1 MAGPG
6 SRPEPGVTG
15 PGSPGVAGWGRW
27 LEVLATGPLA
37 TVQDLGRPGRGDL
50 GVGRSGAADRGAL
63 RLANRLLAN
72 PEGAA
77 ALEVT
82 LGGLKV
88 RAHGDLI
95 IALAG
100 APCPATVTD
109 AAGRTRG
116 IGHQSVESLPD
127 GATLRL
133 RVPKRG
139 LRTYVAVRGGLDVPE
154 VLGSRA
160 TDIMAGLGPER
171 PAPGAVLPV
180 GPPPASFPVVDLAP
194 VPQSHPGEPVLE
206 ILPGPRDDWF
216 TAEALKVLCSEPY
229 EVTADSNRVGMRLDG
244 PCLERVRQEELPPEG
259 MVPGA
264 LQVPPS
270 GRPTLFLADHPV
282 TGGYPVIAVVCTR
295 DVDRAA
301 QLRPGQRIR
310 FRRAPG

>member
-1 MAGPG
+1 MFE
-6 SRPEPGVTG
+6 RRV
-15 PGSPGVAGWGRW
+15 
-27 LEVLATGPLA
+27 LEVLATGPMA

-88 RAHGDLI
+88 RARGNLLV
-95 IALAG
+95 ALAG
-100 APCPATVTD
+100 AVCPATITD

-116 IGHQSVESLPD
+116 IGHQAVERLPD

-133 RVPKRG
+133 GVPRRG

-160 TDIMAGLGPER
+160 TDVMAGLGPGR
-171 PAPGAVLPV
+171 PAPGSLLPV
-180 GPPPASFPVVDLAP
+180 GPPPIGFPVVDLAP
-194 VPQSHPGEPVLE
+194 VFELHPREPVLE

-216 TAEALKVLCSEPY
+216 SEEALKTLCSEPY
-229 EVTADSNRVGMRLDG
+229 EVTGDSDRVGMRLRG
-244 PCLERVRQEELPPEG
+244 PRLERVREDELPPEG

-270 GRPTLFLADHPV
+270 GNPTLFLADHPV
-282 TGGYPVIAVVCTR
+282 TGGYPVIAVVRTR

-301 QLRPGQRIR
+301 QARPGQLIR
-310 FRRAPG
+310 FRLGRA

>member
-1 MAGPG
+1 MNG
-6 SRPEPGVTG
+6 EPHEHTR
-15 PGSPGVAGWGRW
+15 A
-27 LEVLATGPLA
+27 LEVLATGPMA

-82 LGGLKV
+82 LGGLRV
-88 RAHGDLI
+88 RAHGDLLV
-95 IALAG
+95 ALTG

-109 AAGRTRG
+109 AAGRARG
-116 IGHQSVESLPD
+116 IGHQAVERVPH

-133 RVPKRG
+133 GTPSRG

-154 VLGSRA
+154 VLGSRS
-160 TDIMAGLGPER
+160 TDTMAGLGPER
-171 PAPGAVLPV
+171 PATGCLLPV
-180 GPPPASFPVVDLAP
+180 GPPPEDFPLVDL
-194 VPQSHPGEPVLE
+194 VPMAGQPAEPVLE

-216 TAEALKVLCSEPY
+216 TATALKTLCSAPY
-229 EVTADSNRVGMRLDG
+229 EVTVDSDRVGMRLRG
-244 PCLERVRQEELPPEG
+244 PRLERAREGELPPEG

-270 GRPTLFLADHPV
+270 GQPTLFLADHPV
-282 TGGYPVIAVVCTR
+282 TGGYPVIAVVRTP

-301 QLRPGQRIR
+301 QTRPGQLIR
-310 FRRAPG
+310 FRLART